1 VAADVA
7 YLAMDLRFSGKGGL
21 AKRFIDAYVECSGD
35 TGLREVVDFYRC
47 YRALVRL
54 LVEALFIDDP
64 TVGAFQKRRARQA
77 FCRYLALAD
86 AFARRL

>member
-1 VAADVA
+1 
-7 YLAMDLRFSGKGGL
+7 
-21 AKRFIDAYVECSGD
+21 
-35 TGLREVVDFYRC
+35 
-47 YRALVRL
+47 VRL